1 VPSLDVSE
9 VTEGRVRV
17 LELSGELEIST
28 LRSLQH
34 QLIGAVEE
42 HGCVVLDCMELTFI
56 DSSGMRLLLGALR
69 VVDRSNGCLIVA
81 CANPTVLRLFSVTG
95 MDQTFE
101 IVPTRDAA
109 IDRAREHSAA

>member
-9 VTEGRVRV
+9 VSEGRVRV

-28 LRSLQH
+28 IRSLQNT
-34 QLIGAVEE
+34 LIDAVEG

-69 VVDRSNGCLIVA
+69 VVDRARGCLLLA
-81 CANPTVLRLFSVTG
+81 CANPTVLRLFSLTG
-95 MDQTFE
+95 MDRTFE
-101 IVPTRDAA
+101 ILPSRDGA
-109 IDRAREHSAA
+109 IGRALEASTV